1 MSETEREIEEP
12 KTKVVKYAKKKSYG
26 TTKPRKSQKEDPL
39 TDIKTVEDP
48 LTDIKTV
55 EDLPACINLTEDLPK
70 CVELTYDKKK
80 KILTVSVHM

>member
-1 MSETEREIEEP
+1 MSEKEIIEEP
-12 KTKVVKYAKKKSYG
+12 EPQVVKIAKKKMNYTS
-26 TTKPRKSQKEDPL
+26 KPRKSKKEEPVL
-39 TDIKTVEDP
+39 CIETVA
-48 LTDIKTV
+48 